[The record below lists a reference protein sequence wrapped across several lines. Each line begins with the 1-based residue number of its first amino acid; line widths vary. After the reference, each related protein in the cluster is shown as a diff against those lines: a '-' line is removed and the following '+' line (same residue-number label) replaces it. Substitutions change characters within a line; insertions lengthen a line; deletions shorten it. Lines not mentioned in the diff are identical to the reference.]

1 MNKKNSEFMLRHI
14 ACNE

>member
-1 MNKKNSEFMLRHI
+1 MNKKTSEFMLRHI